1 MGGVLLGVDAS
12 ERSGGDRLGGDAVEG
27 VCGGIPRALPNHKRC
42 HAEESDSCL
51 VLSFALLCYH
61 CVVLCL
67 FSRGV
72 CRFLFL
78 QKTTRMVCCDFV
90 VSSIELTSE

>member
-1 MGGVLLGVDAS
+1 MGRVLLGVDAS
-12 ERSGGDRLGGDAVEG
+12 ERRRGDRLGGDAVEG
-27 VCGGIPRALPNHKRC
+27 VCGGIPRALPNHQGC
-42 HAEESDSCL
+42 HTDESDSCL
-51 VLSFALLCYH
+51 VLSFALLHYH

-67 FSRGV
+67 FSRDV

-78 QKTTRMVCCDFV
+78 QKTTRMVCYDFV